1 MQTVQ
6 IALGAIGANEISR
19 IAQNFQLRKNNVESA
34 INLLFEGKSP
44 SFIARYRRAKTA
56 GMNESVIRAI
66 RDRLFKIKTFH
77 DRREMILK
85 ALETQGKLTEELR
98 LQILAI
104 ESPKR
109 LEDVY
114 LPLKPRKSILAAGAR
129 EKGLEPFAEALWT
142 EDPSIAN
149 LDEILPTMINPEK
162 GLETI
167 EKITEGV
174 VQILAEKLSEI
185 PAVRASVRNDL
196 WDFGSLR
203 VSKTNKVRDKHGL
216 ELKEFFSYVESL
228 RNVQAR
234 KYLQIGKG
242 EKNGFLNVLFDWNLE
257 QAKKNALE
265 ALVEKPVSQS
275 SFVEQPVNEDS
286 SSEADQAPEV
296 VVTPEVAPAPEVKAA
311 PAPAYTHKYV
321 ELIKKAMSV
330 AVDQILKPVL
340 ERECVRDL
348 GERASEHAAS
358 LLARFYHNRL
368 VANPAG
374 AIKILA
380 IDPGFRNGCKIAVIN
395 EEGKLIDHAII
406 FPHQPQGKKELSLLV
421 LEELIRKHQIS
432 TIALDNG
439 NASKA
444 TEALLY
450 ELIVRLKNPK
460 HLEEDNK
467 EILPTEEAS
476 EKGGT
481 DETVAESAEAPAV
494 EVPAVEV
501 PAVEVPAQISAPVV
515 PEPVVSVETPAVEV
529 SPAEVPPATAADGAE
544 PTAEALAAAKKA
556 ELAALAVIKRAELEA
571 QAAKKKEE
579 IEAQKKLEK
588 ERRQAEYQKLVND
601 TKATIKT
608 LPEAPAEVKFAT
620 VIEAGSSE
628 YASSILGKEELA
640 DSDVGVRAAV
650 SIGRRLQNPLNELIK
665 IDPVH
670 IVSGLVEF
678 EVQHRYLRPA
688 LDNVL
693 ESCVNLGG
701 ADLNKCEASYL
712 RHLSGLNQLLAQEIV
727 EHRKKN
733 GPYKNR
739 AQLLE
744 VPGLTPEKFELCA
757 GFLQVHDGDEPF
769 DATNFHPED
778 YEMAKKILDAFGIA
792 KDEWKTPEK
801 KQELLQKAIDANL
814 KDIIAT
820 TGIDSVT
827 SLKDFLDELINPL
840 SQEQIKRFGPVYR
853 VRQLDFEELQL
864 GQELP
869 GVVQNVVE
877 FGCFVDVGIKES
889 GLVHIS
895 QISARY
901 VRSPYESVSVGDIVT
916 VWVIALDKEKSRLS
930 LTMINPNREPDH
942 QGSGRSSRA
951 PARDYP
957 RRPDRRPDAAS
968 QNAEGNQGGDSQGA
982 PLRPRSPERPAGRFP
997 AARSNSGGSS
1007 SGGGS
1012 AGSSRSSSS
1021 FRPRDDK
1028 PRGARPPRLDPN
1040 RPPQIRTFSS
1050 QKPIEKPN
1058 LSQSALSGDSP
1069 LGTFAE
1075 LAVFWEKSTPNDAG
1089 ETKKGAETQNQ
1100 ANQSA
1105 PQKDQEG
1112 TGSPE

>member
-34 INLLFEGKSP
+34 INLLLEGKSP

-216 ELKEFFSYVESL
+216 ELKEFFSYVEPL

-242 EKNGFLNVLFDWNLE
+242 EKNGFLNLLFDWNLE

-275 SFVEQPVNEDS
+275 SFVEQPVNEDR
-286 SSEADQAPEV
+286 SEEANHAPEV
-296 VVTPEVAPAPEVKAA
+296 VATPEVAPAPEVKAA

-330 AVDQILKPVL
+330 AVDQILRPVL

-421 LEELIRKHQIS
+421 LEE
-432 TIALDNG
+432 
-439 NASKA
+439 
-444 TEALLY
+444 
-450 ELIVRLKNPK
+450 
-460 HLEEDNK
+460 
-467 EILPTEEAS
+467 
-476 EKGGT
+476 
-481 DETVAESAEAPAV
+481 
-494 EVPAVEV
+494 
-501 PAVEVPAQISAPVV
+501 
-515 PEPVVSVETPAVEV
+515 
-529 SPAEVPPATAADGAE
+529 
-544 PTAEALAAAKKA
+544 
-556 ELAALAVIKRAELEA
+556 
-571 QAAKKKEE
+571 
-579 IEAQKKLEK
+579 
-588 ERRQAEYQKLVND
+588 
-601 TKATIKT
+601 
-608 LPEAPAEVKFAT
+608 
-620 VIEAGSSE
+620 
-628 YASSILGKEELA
+628 
-640 DSDVGVRAAV
+640 
-650 SIGRRLQNPLNELIK
+650 
-665 IDPVH
+665 
-670 IVSGLVEF
+670 
-678 EVQHRYLRPA
+678 
-688 LDNVL
+688 
-693 ESCVNLGG
+693 
-701 ADLNKCEASYL
+701 
-712 RHLSGLNQLLAQEIV
+712 
-727 EHRKKN
+727 
-733 GPYKNR
+733 
-739 AQLLE
+739 
-744 VPGLTPEKFELCA
+744 
-757 GFLQVHDGDEPF
+757 
-769 DATNFHPED
+769 
-778 YEMAKKILDAFGIA
+778 
-792 KDEWKTPEK
+792 
-801 KQELLQKAIDANL
+801 
-814 KDIIAT
+814 
-820 TGIDSVT
+820 
-827 SLKDFLDELINPL
+827 
-840 SQEQIKRFGPVYR
+840 
-853 VRQLDFEELQL
+853 
-864 GQELP
+864 
-869 GVVQNVVE
+869 
-877 FGCFVDVGIKES
+877 
-889 GLVHIS
+889 
-895 QISARY
+895 
-901 VRSPYESVSVGDIVT
+901 
-916 VWVIALDKEKSRLS
+916 
-930 LTMINPNREPDH
+930 
-942 QGSGRSSRA
+942 
-951 PARDYP
+951 
-957 RRPDRRPDAAS
+957 
-968 QNAEGNQGGDSQGA
+968 
-982 PLRPRSPERPAGRFP
+982 
-997 AARSNSGGSS
+997 
-1007 SGGGS
+1007 
-1012 AGSSRSSSS
+1012 
-1021 FRPRDDK
+1021 
-1028 PRGARPPRLDPN
+1028 
-1040 RPPQIRTFSS
+1040 
-1050 QKPIEKPN
+1050 
-1058 LSQSALSGDSP
+1058 
-1069 LGTFAE
+1069 
-1075 LAVFWEKSTPNDAG
+1075 
-1089 ETKKGAETQNQ
+1089 
-1100 ANQSA
+1100 
-1105 PQKDQEG
+1105 
-1112 TGSPE
+1112 

>member
-34 INLLFEGKSP
+34 INLLLEGKSP

-98 LQILAI
+98 QQILAI

-203 VSKTNKVRDKHGL
+203 VSKTNKVREKHGL
-216 ELKEFFSYVESL
+216 ELKEFFSYVEPL

-275 SFVEQPVNEDS
+275 SFVEQSVNEDRS
-286 SSEADQAPEV
+286 AEVDQSTEAVA
-296 VVTPEVAPAPEVKAA
+296 TPEVAAIPEIKAA

-481 DETVAESAEAPAV
+481 DETVPESAEAPAA
-494 EVPAVEV
+494 EA
-501 PAVEVPAQISAPVV
+501 PAQIITPVV
-515 PEPVVSVETPAVEV
+515 PEPVVAVETPA
-529 SPAEVPPATAADGAE
+529 AEVPTAEAPTVTATDGAE

-579 IEAQKKLEK
+579 IEAQKKIEK

-744 VPGLTPEKFELCA
+744 VQGLTPEKFELCA

-853 VRQLDFEELQL
+853 IRQLDFEELQL

-930 LTMINPNREPDH
+930 LTMINPNREPDR
-942 QGSGRSSRA
+942 QSPGRSSRA

-957 RRPDRRPDAAS
+957 RRPDRRPDSTS
-968 QNAEGNQGGDSQGA
+968 QNAEGNQVGESQGA

-1007 SGGGS
+1007 SGGGGS

-1100 ANQSA
+1100 SSPLA

-1112 TGSPE
+1112 NGSPE

>member
-1105 PQKDQEG
+1105 PQKNQEG

>member
-34 INLLFEGKSP
+34 INLLLEGKSP

-98 LQILAI
+98 LQILAV

-109 LEDVY
+109 LEDLY

-185 PAVRASVRNDL
+185 PDVRASVRNDL

-216 ELKEFFSYVESL
+216 ELKEFFSYVEPL

-265 ALVEKPVSQS
+265 SLVEKPVSQS
-275 SFVEQPVNEDS
+275 SFVEQPVNENRS
-286 SSEADQAPEV
+286 EEADQA
-296 VVTPEVAPAPEVKAA
+296 PEVAPAPEVKAA

-450 ELIVRLKNPK
+450 ELITRLKNPK

-481 DETVAESAEAPAV
+481 DETVAESAEAPAA
-494 EVPAVEV
+494 EA
-501 PAVEVPAQISAPVV
+501 PAQISTPVV
-515 PEPVVSVETPAVEV
+515 PEPVAAVETPAAEV
-529 SPAEVPPATAADGAE
+529 SSAEVAPVTATDGTE

-571 QAAKKKEE
+571 QAAKKKAE

-601 TKATIKT
+601 TKATIKP

-778 YEMAKKILDAFGIA
+778 YEMAKKILDAFGIT

-853 VRQLDFEELQL
+853 IRQLDFEELQL

-930 LTMINPNREPDH
+930 LTMINPNRESDH

-957 RRPDRRPDAAS
+957 RRSDRRPDS
-968 QNAEGNQGGDSQGA
+968 NTQNAEANNQGGDSQSA

-1089 ETKKGAETQNQ
+1089 ETKKGVQTQNQ
-1100 ANQSA
+1100 SSPPA

-1112 TGSPE
+1112 NGSPE

>member
-481 DETVAESAEAPAV
+481 DETVAESAEA
-494 EVPAVEV
+494 PAVEV

>member
-1 MQTVQ
+1 
-6 IALGAIGANEISR
+6 
-19 IAQNFQLRKNNVESA
+19 
-34 INLLFEGKSP
+34 
-44 SFIARYRRAKTA
+44 
-56 GMNESVIRAI
+56 
-66 RDRLFKIKTFH
+66 
-77 DRREMILK
+77 
-85 ALETQGKLTEELR
+85 
-98 LQILAI
+98 
-104 ESPKR
+104 
-109 LEDVY
+109 
-114 LPLKPRKSILAAGAR
+114 
-129 EKGLEPFAEALWT
+129 
-142 EDPSIAN
+142 
-149 LDEILPTMINPEK
+149 
-162 GLETI
+162 
-167 EKITEGV
+167 
-174 VQILAEKLSEI
+174 
-185 PAVRASVRNDL
+185 
-196 WDFGSLR
+196 
-203 VSKTNKVRDKHGL
+203 
-216 ELKEFFSYVESL
+216 
-228 RNVQAR
+228 
-234 KYLQIGKG
+234 
-242 EKNGFLNVLFDWNLE
+242 
-257 QAKKNALE
+257 
-265 ALVEKPVSQS
+265 
-275 SFVEQPVNEDS
+275 
-286 SSEADQAPEV
+286 
-296 VVTPEVAPAPEVKAA
+296 
-311 PAPAYTHKYV
+311 
-321 ELIKKAMSV
+321 
-330 AVDQILKPVL
+330 
-340 ERECVRDL
+340 
-348 GERASEHAAS
+348 
-358 LLARFYHNRL
+358 
-368 VANPAG
+368 
-374 AIKILA
+374 
-380 IDPGFRNGCKIAVIN
+380 
-395 EEGKLIDHAII
+395 
-406 FPHQPQGKKELSLLV
+406 
-421 LEELIRKHQIS
+421 
-432 TIALDNG
+432 
-439 NASKA
+439 
-444 TEALLY
+444 
-450 ELIVRLKNPK
+450 
-460 HLEEDNK
+460 
-467 EILPTEEAS
+467 
-476 EKGGT
+476 
-481 DETVAESAEAPAV
+481 
-494 EVPAVEV
+494 
-501 PAVEVPAQISAPVV
+501 
-515 PEPVVSVETPAVEV
+515 
-529 SPAEVPPATAADGAE
+529 
-544 PTAEALAAAKKA
+544 
-556 ELAALAVIKRAELEA
+556 
-571 QAAKKKEE
+571 
-579 IEAQKKLEK
+579 
-588 ERRQAEYQKLVND
+588 
-601 TKATIKT
+601 
-608 LPEAPAEVKFAT
+608 
-620 VIEAGSSE
+620 
-628 YASSILGKEELA
+628 
-640 DSDVGVRAAV
+640 
-650 SIGRRLQNPLNELIK
+650 
-665 IDPVH
+665 
-670 IVSGLVEF
+670 
-678 EVQHRYLRPA
+678 
-688 LDNVL
+688 VL

-778 YEMAKKILDAFGIA
+778 YEMAKKILDAFGIT

-930 LTMINPNREPDH
+930 LTMINPNRESDH

-982 PLRPRSPERPAGRFP
+982 SLRPRSPERPAGRFP

-1028 PRGARPPRLDPN
+1028 PRGARSPRLDPN

-1075 LAVFWEKSTPNDAG
+1075 LAVFWEKSTPSDAG

-1100 ANQSA
+1100 ASHSE

-1112 TGSPE
+1112 NGSPE

>member
-34 INLLFEGKSP
+34 INLLLEGKSP

-77 DRREMILK
+77 DRREMVLK

-216 ELKEFFSYVESL
+216 ELKEFFSYVEPL

-242 EKNGFLNVLFDWNLE
+242 EKNGFLNVLFEWNLE

-275 SFVEQPVNEDS
+275 SVVEQSVNEDRS
-286 SSEADQAPEV
+286 AGADQASEV
-296 VVTPEVAPAPEVKAA
+296 VATPEVAATPEVKAA

-395 EEGKLIDHAII
+395 EEGKLIDHAVI

-450 ELIVRLKNPK
+450 ELIIRLKNPK

-467 EILPTEEAS
+467 EILPTEEVS

-481 DETVAESAEAPAV
+481 DETVAESAEAPAA
-494 EVPAVEV
+494 EA
-501 PAVEVPAQISAPVV
+501 PAQISTPVV
-515 PEPVVSVETPAVEV
+515 PEPVVSVEAPAAEV
-529 SPAEVPPATAADGAE
+529 SPAEVLSVTAVDGAE

-727 EHRKKN
+727 EYRKKN

-853 VRQLDFEELQL
+853 TRQLDFEELQL
-864 GQELP
+864 GQELL

-930 LTMINPNREPDH
+930 LTMINPNRQSDH

-957 RRPDRRPDAAS
+957 RRPDRRPDSAS
-968 QNAEGNQGGDSQGA
+968 QNAEANQGGDSQGA
-982 PLRPRSPERPAGRFP
+982 PSRPRSPERPAGRFP
-997 AARSNSGGSS
+997 AARPNSGGSS
-1007 SGGGS
+1007 GGGAS

-1075 LAVFWEKSTPNDAG
+1075 LAVFWEKSAPSDAS

-1100 ANQSA
+1100 ASQSA

-1112 TGSPE
+1112 NGSPE

>member
-34 INLLFEGKSP
+34 INLLLEGKSP

-85 ALETQGKLTEELR
+85 ALDTQGKLTEELR

-104 ESPKR
+104 DSPKR
-109 LEDVY
+109 LEDLY
-114 LPLKPRKSILAAGAR
+114 LPLKPRKSVLAAGAR

-142 EDPSIAN
+142 EDPSVAN

-162 GLETI
+162 GLESI
-167 EKITEGV
+167 DKITEGV

-185 PAVRASVRNDL
+185 PAVRASVRDDL

-216 ELKEFFSYVESL
+216 ELKEFFSYVEPL

-265 ALVEKPVSQS
+265 ALVAKPVSQPS
-275 SFVEQPVNEDS
+275 LIEQTDAIKEIPTS
-286 SSEADQAPEV
+286 DQPTDV
-296 VVTPEVAPAPEVKAA
+296 VATPEIKAV
-311 PAPAYTHKYV
+311 PAPAYTHKYID
-321 ELIKKAMSV
+321 LIKKAMSV

-374 AIKILA
+374 PVKILA

-395 EEGKLIDHAII
+395 EEGQLVDHAVI
-406 FPHQPQGKKELSLLV
+406 FPHQPQGKKELSLLI

-450 ELIVRLKNPK
+450 ELIGRLKNPK
-460 HLEEDNK
+460 HLEEENK
-467 EILPTEEAS
+467 EVLPAEETI
-476 EKGGT
+476 EKSGT
-481 DETVAESAEAPAV
+481 DEVGAESAA
-494 EVPAVEV
+494 EVPA
-501 PAVEVPAQISAPVV
+501 PISIPIVQ
-515 PEPVVSVETPAVEV
+515 EPVVS
-529 SPAEVPPATAADGAE
+529 AEVPALELPPVAVTTDGAE
-544 PTAEALAAAKKA
+544 PTAEALAAIKKA
-556 ELAALAVIKRAELEA
+556 EIEALALIKKAELEA

-579 IEAQKKLEK
+579 IEAQKKIEK
-588 ERRQAEYQKLVND
+588 ERRQAEYQKLVSD
-601 TKATIKT
+601 AKATIKT
-608 LPEAPAEVKFAT
+608 LPEAPAEVRFAT

-628 YASSILGKEELA
+628 YASSILGKEELP
-640 DSDVGVRAAV
+640 DSDIGVRAAV
-650 SIGRRLQNPLNELIK
+650 SIGRRLQNPLKELIK

-688 LDNVL
+688 LENVL
-693 ESCVNLGG
+693 ESCVNVGG

-712 RHLSGLNQLLAQEIV
+712 RHISGLNQLLATEIV
-727 EHRKKN
+727 EYRKKN
-733 GPYKNR
+733 GSFKNR

-744 VPGLTPEKFELCA
+744 VSGLTPEKFELCA

-778 YEMAKKILDAFGIA
+778 YEMAKKILDAFGIT
-792 KDEWKTPEK
+792 KEEWKTPEK
-801 KQELLQKAIDANL
+801 KNELLQKAIDANL
-814 KDIIAT
+814 KEIIAT

-827 SLKDFLDELINPL
+827 SLKDFLDELIHPL
-840 SQEQIKRFGPVYR
+840 SQEQTKRFGPVYR
-853 VRQLDFEELQL
+853 NRQLDFEELQL
-864 GQELP
+864 GQELA

-930 LTMINPNREPDH
+930 LTMINPNREPDR
-942 QGSGRSSRA
+942 QGPGRSSRA

-957 RRPDRRPDAAS
+957 RRPDRRPDSAQ
-968 QNAEGNQGGDSQGA
+968 QNAEGNQSSADSQTTQ
-982 PLRPRSPERPAGRFP
+982 RPRSPERPAGRFP
-997 AARSNSGGSS
+997 AARPGSGGGT
-1007 SGGGS
+1007 GGGS

-1028 PRGARPPRLDPN
+1028 PRGARPQRLDPN

-1075 LAVFWEKSTPNDAG
+1075 LAVFWEKSTPSDAG
-1089 ETKKGAETQNQ
+1089 ETKKVANDQNL

-1105 PQKDQEG
+1105 PQKGQEG
-1112 TGSPE
+1112 NGNPE

>member
-34 INLLFEGKSP
+34 INLLLEGKSP

-85 ALETQGKLTEELR
+85 ALDTQGKLTEELR

-104 ESPKR
+104 DSPKR
-109 LEDVY
+109 LEDLY
-114 LPLKPRKSILAAGAR
+114 LPLKPRKSVLAAGAR

-142 EDPSIAN
+142 EDPSVAN

-162 GLETI
+162 GLESI
-167 EKITEGV
+167 DKITEGV

-185 PAVRASVRNDL
+185 PDVRASVRDDL

-216 ELKEFFSYVESL
+216 ELKEFFSYVEPL

-265 ALVEKPVSQS
+265 ALVAKPVSLPS
-275 SFVEQPVNEDS
+275 VIEQPDAIKEIPTS
-286 SSEADQAPEV
+286 DQPSEV
-296 VVTPEVAPAPEVKAA
+296 VATPEVKAV
-311 PAPAYTHKYV
+311 PAPAYTHKYID
-321 ELIKKAMSV
+321 LIKKAMSV

-374 AIKILA
+374 PVKILA

-395 EEGKLIDHAII
+395 EEGKLVDHAVI

-450 ELIVRLKNPK
+450 ELIGRLKNPK
-460 HLEEDNK
+460 HLEEENK
-467 EILPTEEAS
+467 EILPAEETTEKS
-476 EKGGT
+476 GT
-481 DETVAESAEAPAV
+481 DEAGAESAAEAPAQIIT
-494 EVPAVEV
+494 PI
-501 PAVEVPAQISAPVV
+501 AQ
-515 PEPVVSVETPAVEV
+515 EPVVS
-529 SPAEVPPATAADGAE
+529 AEVPALELPPVAVTADGAE
-544 PTAEALAAAKKA
+544 PTPEALAAIKKA
-556 ELAALAVIKRAELEA
+556 ELEALALVKKAELEA

-579 IEAQKKLEK
+579 IEAQKKIEK
-588 ERRQAEYQKLVND
+588 ERRQAEYQKLVSD
-601 TKATIKT
+601 AKATIKT
-608 LPEAPAEVKFAT
+608 LPEAPAEVRFAA

-628 YASSILGKEELA
+628 YASSILGKEELP
-640 DSDVGVRAAV
+640 DSDIGVRAAV
-650 SIGRRLQNPLNELIK
+650 SIGRRLQNPLKELIK

-688 LDNVL
+688 LENVL
-693 ESCVNLGG
+693 ESCVNIGG

-712 RHLSGLNQLLAQEIV
+712 RHISGLNQLLAQEIV
-727 EHRKKN
+727 EYRKKN
-733 GPYKNR
+733 GPFKNR

-744 VPGLTPEKFELCA
+744 VSGLTPEKFELCA

-778 YEMAKKILDAFGIA
+778 YEMAKKILDAFGIT
-792 KDEWKTPEK
+792 KEEWKTPEK
-801 KQELLQKAIDANL
+801 KNELLQKAIDANL
-814 KDIIAT
+814 KEIIAT

-827 SLKDFLDELINPL
+827 SLKDFLDELIHPL
-840 SQEQIKRFGPVYR
+840 SQEQTKRFGPVYR
-853 VRQLDFEELQL
+853 IRQLDFEELQL
-864 GQELP
+864 GQELA

-930 LTMINPNREPDH
+930 LTMINPNREPDR
-942 QGSGRSSRA
+942 QGPGRSSRA

-957 RRPDRRPDAAS
+957 KRPDRRPDSA
-968 QNAEGNQGGDSQGA
+968 QQTTEGNQGSADSQA
-982 PLRPRSPERPAGRFP
+982 VQRPRSPERPGGRFP
-997 AARSNSGGSS
+997 AARPGSGGST
-1007 SGGGS
+1007 GGGS

-1028 PRGARPPRLDPN
+1028 PRGARPQRLDPN

-1075 LAVFWEKSTPNDAG
+1075 LAVFWEKSTPSDAG
-1089 ETKKGAETQNQ
+1089 EIKKVANDQNL

-1112 TGSPE
+1112 NGNP

>member
-6 IALGAIGANEISR
+6 IAQGAIGANEISR

-34 INLLFEGKSP
+34 INLLLEGKSP

-56 GMNESVIRAI
+56 GMSESVIRAI

-85 ALETQGKLTEELR
+85 ALETQGKLTEELK

-109 LEDVY
+109 LEDLY

-129 EKGLEPFAEALWT
+129 EKGLEAFAEALWN
-142 EDPSIAN
+142 EDPSVAN

-185 PAVRASVRNDL
+185 PAVRASVRDDL
-196 WDFGSLR
+196 WDFGNLR

-216 ELKEFFSYVESL
+216 ELKEFFSYVEPL
-228 RNVQAR
+228 RTVQAR

-242 EKNGFLNVLFDWNLE
+242 EKNGFLNVLFDWDIE
-257 QAKKNALE
+257 QVKKNALE
-265 ALVEKPVSQS
+265 ALVAKPSSQPAIIEQS
-275 SFVEQPVNEDS
+275 SPVEVQPS
-286 SSEADQAPEV
+286 SADQSSDAGAV
-296 VVTPEVAPAPEVKAA
+296 SEVATKSEVKVAT
-311 PAPAYTHKYV
+311 APAYTHKYV

-330 AVDQILKPVL
+330 AVDQILKPVM

-374 AIKILA
+374 PIKILA
-380 IDPGFRNGCKIAVIN
+380 IDPGFRNGCKIAVID
-395 EEGKLIDHAII
+395 EEGKLIDHAVI
-406 FPHQPQGKKELSLLV
+406 FPHQPQGKKELSLLI

-450 ELIVRLKNPK
+450 ELISRLKNPK
-460 HLEEDNK
+460 HLEEENK
-467 EILPTEEAS
+467 EILPAEEVAEKSSTDEAS
-476 EKGGT
+476 A
-481 DETVAESAEAPAV
+481 DSAVEAPSAM
-494 EVPAVEV
+494 A
-501 PAVEVPAQISAPVV
+501 SAPVVTV
-515 PEPVVSVETPAVEV
+515 PEPVVVPEIPAAVV
-529 SPAEVPPATAADGAE
+529 SPVANNDGVE
-544 PTAEALAAAKKA
+544 PTTEELAAVKKA
-556 ELAALAVIKRAELEA
+556 EMEALAVIKRAEQEA
-571 QAAKKKEE
+571 LAAKKKEE

-588 ERRQAEYQKLVND
+588 ERRQAEYQKLVIEA
-601 TKATIKT
+601 KASVKA

-628 YASSILGKEELA
+628 YASSILGKEELP
-640 DSDVGVRAAV
+640 DSDVGVRSAV
-650 SIGRRLQNPLNELIK
+650 SIGRRLQNPLKELVK

-693 ESCVNLGG
+693 ESCVNIGG
-701 ADLNKCEASYL
+701 TDLNKCEASYL
-712 RHLSGLNQLLAQEIV
+712 RHISGLNQLLAQEIV
-727 EHRKKN
+727 EYRKKN
-733 GPYKNR
+733 GPFKNR

-744 VPGLTPEKFELCA
+744 ISGLTPEKFELCA
-757 GFLQVHDGDEPF
+757 GFLQVHGGDEPF

-778 YEMAKKILDAFGIA
+778 YEMAKKILDVFGIT

-801 KQELLQKAIDANL
+801 KNELLQKAMDANL
-814 KDIIAT
+814 KDIVAN

-827 SLKDFLDELINPL
+827 SLKDFLDELIHPL
-840 SQEQIKRFGPVYR
+840 SQEQAKRFGPVYR
-853 VRQLDFEELQL
+853 TRQLDFEELQL
-864 GQELP
+864 GQELA

-930 LTMINPNREPDH
+930 LTMINPNREPDNRGH
-942 QGSGRSSRA
+942 GRSSRV
-951 PARDYP
+951 PAREYP
-957 RRPDRRPDAAS
+957 KRPDRRPDSSPQSAEAN
-968 QNAEGNQGGDSQGA
+968 QNTSPAQGA
-982 PLRPRSPERPAGRFP
+982 PSRPRSPERPAGKFP
-997 AARSNSGGSS
+997 GSRP
-1007 SGGGS
+1007 SGGGAS
-1012 AGSSRSSSS
+1012 AGSIRSSSS

-1028 PRGARPPRLDPN
+1028 PRGGRPQRLDPN

-1058 LSQSALSGDSP
+1058 LSQSALSGASP

-1075 LAVFWEKSTPNDAG
+1075 LAVFWEKSTPSDAG
-1089 ETKKGAETQNQ
+1089 ETKKVADNQ
-1100 ANQSA
+1100 SQGNQSA

-1112 TGSPE
+1112 NGNPE

>member
-34 INLLFEGKSP
+34 INLLLEGKSP

-77 DRREMILK
+77 DRREMVLK

-216 ELKEFFSYVESL
+216 ELKEFFSYVEPL

-242 EKNGFLNVLFDWNLE
+242 EKNGFLNVLFEWNLE

-275 SFVEQPVNEDS
+275 SVVEQSVNEDRS
-286 SSEADQAPEV
+286 AGADQAAEV
-296 VVTPEVAPAPEVKAA
+296 VATPEVAATPEVKAA

-450 ELIVRLKNPK
+450 ELITRLKNPK

-467 EILPTEEAS
+467 EILPTEEVS

-481 DETVAESAEAPAV
+481 DETVAESAEAPAA
-494 EVPAVEV
+494 EA
-501 PAVEVPAQISAPVV
+501 PAQISTPVV
-515 PEPVVSVETPAVEV
+515 PEPVVSVEAPAAEV
-529 SPAEVPPATAADGAE
+529 SPAEVPPVTAVDGAE

-853 VRQLDFEELQL
+853 IRQLDFEELQL

-930 LTMINPNREPDH
+930 LTMINPNRESDH

-957 RRPDRRPDAAS
+957 RRPDRRPDSAS
-968 QNAEGNQGGDSQGA
+968 QNAEVNQGGDSQGA
-982 PLRPRSPERPAGRFP
+982 PSRPRSPERPAGRFP
-997 AARSNSGGSS
+997 AARPNSGGSS
-1007 SGGGS
+1007 GGGAS

-1075 LAVFWEKSTPNDAG
+1075 LAVFWEKSAPSDAS

-1100 ANQSA
+1100 ASQSA

-1112 TGSPE
+1112 NGSPE

>member
-34 INLLFEGKSP
+34 INLLLEGKSP

-56 GMNESVIRAI
+56 GMNEAVIRAI

-109 LEDVY
+109 LEDLY
-114 LPLKPRKSILAAGAR
+114 LPLKPRKSILAAPAR

-185 PAVRASVRNDL
+185 PDVRASVRNDL
-196 WDFGSLR
+196 WDFGNLR

-216 ELKEFFSYVESL
+216 ELKEFFSYVEPL

-242 EKNGFLNVLFDWNLE
+242 EKNGFLNVLFDWDLE

-265 ALVEKPVSQS
+265 ALVAKPVSQS
-275 SFVEQPVNEDS
+275 SPNSEQPAAIDELPTSD
-286 SSEADQAPEV
+286 DQPSEV
-296 VVTPEVAPAPEVKAA
+296 VAAPEVAPAPEVKAE
-311 PAPAYTHKYV
+311 PVPAYTHKYV

-348 GERASEHAAS
+348 GERASEHAAG

-374 AIKILA
+374 PIKILA

-481 DETVAESAEAPAV
+481 DETVAESSEAPAAEAPV
-494 EVPAVEV
+494 
-501 PAVEVPAQISAPVV
+501 QISTPVV
-515 PEPVVSVETPAVEV
+515 PEPVVSAEAPATEV
-529 SPAEVPPATAADGAE
+529 SPAEVPPVTAADGAAPE
-544 PTAEALAAAKKA
+544 PTPEALAAAKKA
-556 ELAALAVIKRAELEA
+556 ELAAIAVIKRAELEA

-733 GPYKNR
+733 GPFKNR

-744 VPGLTPEKFELCA
+744 VQGLTPEKFELCA

-930 LTMINPNREPDH
+930 LTMINPNRESDN

-957 RRPDRRPDAAS
+957 RRPDRRPDS
-968 QNAEGNQGGDSQGA
+968 SPQNAEANQGGDSQGA
-982 PLRPRSPERPAGRFP
+982 PSRPRSPERPAGRFP

-1021 FRPRDDK
+1021 FKPRDDK

-1075 LAVFWEKSTPNDAG
+1075 LAVFWEKSTPSDAG

-1100 ANQSA
+1100 ASPPA

-1112 TGSPE
+1112 NGSPE

>member
-34 INLLFEGKSP
+34 INLLLEGKSP

-142 EDPSIAN
+142 EDPLIAN

-196 WDFGSLR
+196 WDFGNLR

-216 ELKEFFSYVESL
+216 ELKEFFSYVEPL

-275 SFVEQPVNEDS
+275 SFVEQPINEDRS
-286 SSEADQAPEV
+286 IEANHAPEV
-296 VVTPEVAPAPEVKAA
+296 VATPEVAPAPEVKAA

-321 ELIKKAMSV
+321 ELIKKAMSM
-330 AVDQILKPVL
+330 AVDQILRPVL

-481 DETVAESAEAPAV
+481 DETVAESSEAPAAEAPAAEAPV
-494 EVPAVEV
+494 
-501 PAVEVPAQISAPVV
+501 QISTPVV
-515 PEPVVSVETPAVEV
+515 PEPVVSAEAPATEV
-529 SPAEVPPATAADGAE
+529 SPAEVPPVTAADGAAPE
-544 PTAEALAAAKKA
+544 PTPEALAAAKKA
-556 ELAALAVIKRAELEA
+556 ELAAIAVIKRAELEA

-733 GPYKNR
+733 GPFKNR

-744 VPGLTPEKFELCA
+744 VQGLTPEKFELCA

-930 LTMINPNREPDH
+930 LTMINPNRESDH

-957 RRPDRRPDAAS
+957 RRPDRRPDS
-968 QNAEGNQGGDSQGA
+968 SPQNAEANQGGDSQGA
-982 PLRPRSPERPAGRFP
+982 TSRPRSPERPAGRFP

-1021 FRPRDDK
+1021 FKPRDDK

-1075 LAVFWEKSTPNDAG
+1075 LAVFWEKSTPSDAG

-1100 ANQSA
+1100 ANSPA

-1112 TGSPE
+1112 NGSPE

>member
-34 INLLFEGKSP
+34 INLLLEGKSP

-142 EDPSIAN
+142 EDPLIAN

-216 ELKEFFSYVESL
+216 ELKEFFSYVEPL

-257 QAKKNALE
+257 EAKKNALE

-275 SFVEQPVNEDS
+275 SFVEQPVNEDR
-286 SSEADQAPEV
+286 SEESDQAPDA

-311 PAPAYTHKYV
+311 PAPAFTHKYV
-321 ELIKKAMSV
+321 ELIKKAMSL

-476 EKGGT
+476 EKDGT
-481 DETVAESAEAPAV
+481 DETVAESAVAPAA
-494 EVPAVEV
+494 EA
-501 PAVEVPAQISAPVV
+501 PAQISTPVV
-515 PEPVVSVETPAVEV
+515 PEPVVPVVPAPVASVETTAAEV
-529 SPAEVPPATAADGAE
+529 SSAEVPPVTAADGAE

-688 LDNVL
+688 LENVL

-701 ADLNKCEASYL
+701 ADLNKCEPSYL

-792 KDEWKTPEK
+792 KDEWKNPEK

-930 LTMINPNREPDH
+930 LTMINPNRESDH

-1100 ANQSA
+1100 SSPPA

-1112 TGSPE
+1112 NGSPE

>member
-1 MQTVQ
+1 
-6 IALGAIGANEISR
+6 
-19 IAQNFQLRKNNVESA
+19 
-34 INLLFEGKSP
+34 
-44 SFIARYRRAKTA
+44 
-56 GMNESVIRAI
+56 
-66 RDRLFKIKTFH
+66 
-77 DRREMILK
+77 
-85 ALETQGKLTEELR
+85 
-98 LQILAI
+98 
-104 ESPKR
+104 
-109 LEDVY
+109 
-114 LPLKPRKSILAAGAR
+114 
-129 EKGLEPFAEALWT
+129 
-142 EDPSIAN
+142 
-149 LDEILPTMINPEK
+149 
-162 GLETI
+162 
-167 EKITEGV
+167 
-174 VQILAEKLSEI
+174 
-185 PAVRASVRNDL
+185 
-196 WDFGSLR
+196 
-203 VSKTNKVRDKHGL
+203 
-216 ELKEFFSYVESL
+216 
-228 RNVQAR
+228 
-234 KYLQIGKG
+234 
-242 EKNGFLNVLFDWNLE
+242 
-257 QAKKNALE
+257 
-265 ALVEKPVSQS
+265 
-275 SFVEQPVNEDS
+275 
-286 SSEADQAPEV
+286 
-296 VVTPEVAPAPEVKAA
+296 
-311 PAPAYTHKYV
+311 
-321 ELIKKAMSV
+321 
-330 AVDQILKPVL
+330 
-340 ERECVRDL
+340 
-348 GERASEHAAS
+348 
-358 LLARFYHNRL
+358 
-368 VANPAG
+368 
-374 AIKILA
+374 
-380 IDPGFRNGCKIAVIN
+380 
-395 EEGKLIDHAII
+395 
-406 FPHQPQGKKELSLLV
+406 
-421 LEELIRKHQIS
+421 
-432 TIALDNG
+432 
-439 NASKA
+439 
-444 TEALLY
+444 
-450 ELIVRLKNPK
+450 
-460 HLEEDNK
+460 
-467 EILPTEEAS
+467 
-476 EKGGT
+476 
-481 DETVAESAEAPAV
+481 
-494 EVPAVEV
+494 
-501 PAVEVPAQISAPVV
+501 
-515 PEPVVSVETPAVEV
+515 
-529 SPAEVPPATAADGAE
+529 
-544 PTAEALAAAKKA
+544 
-556 ELAALAVIKRAELEA
+556 
-571 QAAKKKEE
+571 
-579 IEAQKKLEK
+579 
-588 ERRQAEYQKLVND
+588 
-601 TKATIKT
+601 
-608 LPEAPAEVKFAT
+608 

-778 YEMAKKILDAFGIA
+778 YEMAKKILDAFGIT

-853 VRQLDFEELQL
+853 IRQLDFEELQL

-930 LTMINPNREPDH
+930 LTMINPNRESDH

-957 RRPDRRPDAAS
+957 RRSDRRPDS
-968 QNAEGNQGGDSQGA
+968 NTQNAEANNQGGDSQSA

-1089 ETKKGAETQNQ
+1089 ETKKGVQTQNQ
-1100 ANQSA
+1100 SSPPA

-1112 TGSPE
+1112 NGSPE

>member
-34 INLLFEGKSP
+34 INLLLEGKSP

-56 GMNESVIRAI
+56 GMNEAVIRAI

-109 LEDVY
+109 LEDLY
-114 LPLKPRKSILAAGAR
+114 LPLKPRKSILAAPAR

-185 PAVRASVRNDL
+185 PDVRASVRNDL
-196 WDFGSLR
+196 WDFGNLR

-216 ELKEFFSYVESL
+216 ELKEFFSYVEPL

-242 EKNGFLNVLFDWNLE
+242 EKNGFLNVLFDWDLE

-265 ALVEKPVSQS
+265 ALVAKPVSQS
-275 SFVEQPVNEDS
+275 SPNSDQPAAIDELPTSEDQPS
-286 SSEADQAPEV
+286 EV
-296 VVTPEVAPAPEVKAA
+296 VAAPEVAPAPEVKAE
-311 PAPAYTHKYV
+311 PVPAYTHKYV

-348 GERASEHAAS
+348 GERASEHAAG

-374 AIKILA
+374 PIKILA

-450 ELIVRLKNPK
+450 ELIIRLKDPK
-460 HLEEDNK
+460 HLDEDNK

-481 DETVAESAEAPAV
+481 DETVAESAEAPAA
-494 EVPAVEV
+494 EA
-501 PAVEVPAQISAPVV
+501 PAQISTPVV
-515 PEPVVSVETPAVEV
+515 PEPVVSAEAPAAEV
-529 SPAEVPPATAADGAE
+529 SPAEVPSVTVADGVE

-556 ELAALAVIKRAELEA
+556 ELAALAVIKRAEMEA

-601 TKATIKT
+601 TKANIKT
-608 LPEAPAEVKFAT
+608 LPEAPMDVKFAT

-640 DSDVGVRAAV
+640 DSDVGVRTAV
-650 SIGRRLQNPLNELIK
+650 SIGRRLQNPLKELIK

-693 ESCVNLGG
+693 ESCVNVGG
-701 ADLNKCEASYL
+701 ADLNKCEASFL

-733 GPYKNR
+733 GPFKNR

-744 VPGLTPEKFELCA
+744 VQGMTPEKFELCA

-769 DATNFHPED
+769 DATNFHTED
-778 YEMAKKILDAFGIA
+778 YEMAKKILDAFGIT
-792 KDEWKTPEK
+792 KDDWKTPEK
-801 KQELLQKAIDANL
+801 KNELLQKAMDANL
-814 KDIIAT
+814 KDMIAT

-827 SLKDFLDELINPL
+827 SLKDFLDELIHPL
-840 SQEQIKRFGPVYR
+840 SQEQGRRFGPVYR
-853 VRQLDFEELQL
+853 TRQLDFEELQL

-877 FGCFVDVGIKES
+877 FGCFVDVGSKES

-930 LTMINPNREPDH
+930 LTMINPNREPER
-942 QGSGRSSRA
+942 QGPGRSSRP
-951 PARDYP
+951 PAREHS
-957 RRPDRRPDAAS
+957 RRPDRRPESAS
-968 QNAEGNQGGDSQGA
+968 QNEEANQGSDSQGA
-982 PLRPRSPERPAGRFP
+982 PSRPPRSPERPAGRFP
-997 AARSNSGGSS
+997 SARPNSGGSS
-1007 SGGGS
+1007 SGGGGS

-1075 LAVFWEKSTPNDAG
+1075 LAVFWEKSAPSDTSDS
-1089 ETKKGAETQNQ
+1089 KKGVDSQNQ
-1100 ANQSA
+1100 AGQST

-1112 TGSPE
+1112 NGNPE

>member
-275 SFVEQPVNEDS
+275 SFVEQPVNEDR
-286 SSEADQAPEV
+286 SEESDQAPDA

-481 DETVAESAEAPAV
+481 DETVAESAEA
-494 EVPAVEV
+494 PAVEV

-757 GFLQVHDGDEPF
+757 GFLQVHNGDEPF

>member
-34 INLLFEGKSP
+34 INLLLEGKSP

-98 LQILAI
+98 QQILAI

-216 ELKEFFSYVESL
+216 ELKEFFSYVEPL

-257 QAKKNALE
+257 EAKKNALE

-275 SFVEQPVNEDS
+275 SFVEQPVNEDR
-286 SSEADQAPEV
+286 SEESDQAPDA

-481 DETVAESAEAPAV
+481 DETVAETAEAPAA
-494 EVPAVEV
+494 EVPV
-501 PAVEVPAQISAPVV
+501 QISTPAV
-515 PEPVVSVETPAVEV
+515 PEPVVSVETPAAEV
-529 SPAEVPPATAADGAE
+529 SPVEVPPVTAVDGVE

-744 VPGLTPEKFELCA
+744 VPGLTPEKFELCS

-930 LTMINPNREPDH
+930 LTMINPNRESDN

-957 RRPDRRPDAAS
+957 RRPDRRPDSNS
-968 QNAEGNQGGDSQGA
+968 QNAEANQGGDSQGA
-982 PLRPRSPERPAGRFP
+982 PLRPRSPERPVGRFP

-1100 ANQSA
+1100 SSPPA

-1112 TGSPE
+1112 NGSPE

>member
-34 INLLFEGKSP
+34 INLLLEGKSP

-77 DRREMILK
+77 DRREMVLK

-216 ELKEFFSYVESL
+216 ELKEFFSYVEPL

-242 EKNGFLNVLFDWNLE
+242 EKNGFLNVLFEWNLE

-275 SFVEQPVNEDS
+275 SVVEQSVNEDRS
-286 SSEADQAPEV
+286 AGADQAAEV
-296 VVTPEVAPAPEVKAA
+296 VATPEVAATPEVKAA

-450 ELIVRLKNPK
+450 ELITRLKNPK

-467 EILPTEEAS
+467 EILPTEEVS

-481 DETVAESAEAPAV
+481 DETVAESAEAPAA
-494 EVPAVEV
+494 EA
-501 PAVEVPAQISAPVV
+501 PAQISTPVV
-515 PEPVVSVETPAVEV
+515 PEPVVSVEAPAAEV
-529 SPAEVPPATAADGAE
+529 SPAEVPPVTAVDGAE

-840 SQEQIKRFGPVYR
+840 SQELIKRFGPVYR
-853 VRQLDFEELQL
+853 IRQLDFEELQL

-930 LTMINPNREPDH
+930 LTMINPNRESDH

-957 RRPDRRPDAAS
+957 RRPDRRPDSAS
-968 QNAEGNQGGDSQGA
+968 QNAEVNQGGDSQGA
-982 PLRPRSPERPAGRFP
+982 PSRPRSPERPAGRFP
-997 AARSNSGGSS
+997 AARPNSGGSS
-1007 SGGGS
+1007 GGGAS

-1075 LAVFWEKSTPNDAG
+1075 LAVFWEKSAPSDAS
-1089 ETKKGAETQNQ
+1089 EPKKGAETQNQ
-1100 ANQSA
+1100 ASQSA

-1112 TGSPE
+1112 NGSPE

>member
-34 INLLFEGKSP
+34 INLLLEGKSP

-98 LQILAI
+98 LQILAV

-109 LEDVY
+109 LEDLY

-216 ELKEFFSYVESL
+216 ELKEFFSYVEPL

-265 ALVEKPVSQS
+265 SLVEKPVSQS
-275 SFVEQPVNEDS
+275 SFVEQPVNENRS
-286 SSEADQAPEV
+286 EEADQA
-296 VVTPEVAPAPEVKAA
+296 PEVAPAPEVKAA
-311 PAPAYTHKYV
+311 PAPVYTHKYV

-450 ELIVRLKNPK
+450 ELITRLKNPK

-481 DETVAESAEAPAV
+481 DETVAESAEAPAA
-494 EVPAVEV
+494 EAPAAE
-501 PAVEVPAQISAPVV
+501 APAQISTPVV
-515 PEPVVSVETPAVEV
+515 PEPVAAVETPAAEV
-529 SPAEVPPATAADGAE
+529 SSAEVAPVTATDGTE

-571 QAAKKKEE
+571 QAAKKKAE

-601 TKATIKT
+601 TKATIKP

-778 YEMAKKILDAFGIA
+778 YEMAKKILDAFGIT

-853 VRQLDFEELQL
+853 IRQLDFEELQL

-930 LTMINPNREPDH
+930 LTMINPNRESDH

-957 RRPDRRPDAAS
+957 RRSDRRPDS
-968 QNAEGNQGGDSQGA
+968 NTQNAEANNQGGDSQSA

-1089 ETKKGAETQNQ
+1089 ETKKGVQTQNQ
-1100 ANQSA
+1100 SSPPA

-1112 TGSPE
+1112 NGSPE

>member
-1 MQTVQ
+1 M
-6 IALGAIGANEISR
+6 
-19 IAQNFQLRKNNVESA
+19 
-34 INLLFEGKSP
+34 
-44 SFIARYRRAKTA
+44 
-56 GMNESVIRAI
+56 
-66 RDRLFKIKTFH
+66 
-77 DRREMILK
+77 
-85 ALETQGKLTEELR
+85 
-98 LQILAI
+98 
-104 ESPKR
+104 
-109 LEDVY
+109 
-114 LPLKPRKSILAAGAR
+114 
-129 EKGLEPFAEALWT
+129 
-142 EDPSIAN
+142 
-149 LDEILPTMINPEK
+149 
-162 GLETI
+162 
-167 EKITEGV
+167 
-174 VQILAEKLSEI
+174 
-185 PAVRASVRNDL
+185 
-196 WDFGSLR
+196 
-203 VSKTNKVRDKHGL
+203 
-216 ELKEFFSYVESL
+216 
-228 RNVQAR
+228 
-234 KYLQIGKG
+234 
-242 EKNGFLNVLFDWNLE
+242 
-257 QAKKNALE
+257 
-265 ALVEKPVSQS
+265 
-275 SFVEQPVNEDS
+275 
-286 SSEADQAPEV
+286 
-296 VVTPEVAPAPEVKAA
+296 
-311 PAPAYTHKYV
+311 
-321 ELIKKAMSV
+321 
-330 AVDQILKPVL
+330 
-340 ERECVRDL
+340 
-348 GERASEHAAS
+348 
-358 LLARFYHNRL
+358 
-368 VANPAG
+368 
-374 AIKILA
+374 
-380 IDPGFRNGCKIAVIN
+380 
-395 EEGKLIDHAII
+395 
-406 FPHQPQGKKELSLLV
+406 
-421 LEELIRKHQIS
+421 
-432 TIALDNG
+432 
-439 NASKA
+439 
-444 TEALLY
+444 
-450 ELIVRLKNPK
+450 
-460 HLEEDNK
+460 
-467 EILPTEEAS
+467 
-476 EKGGT
+476 
-481 DETVAESAEAPAV
+481 
-494 EVPAVEV
+494 
-501 PAVEVPAQISAPVV
+501 
-515 PEPVVSVETPAVEV
+515 
-529 SPAEVPPATAADGAE
+529 
-544 PTAEALAAAKKA
+544 
-556 ELAALAVIKRAELEA
+556 
-571 QAAKKKEE
+571 
-579 IEAQKKLEK
+579 
-588 ERRQAEYQKLVND
+588 
-601 TKATIKT
+601 
-608 LPEAPAEVKFAT
+608 
-620 VIEAGSSE
+620 
-628 YASSILGKEELA
+628 
-640 DSDVGVRAAV
+640 
-650 SIGRRLQNPLNELIK
+650 
-665 IDPVH
+665 
-670 IVSGLVEF
+670 
-678 EVQHRYLRPA
+678 
-688 LDNVL
+688 
-693 ESCVNLGG
+693 
-701 ADLNKCEASYL
+701 

-757 GFLQVHDGDEPF
+757 GFLQVHNGDEPF

>member
-501 PAVEVPAQISAPVV
+501 PAQISAPVV

-757 GFLQVHDGDEPF
+757 GFLQVHNGDEPF

>member
-34 INLLFEGKSP
+34 INLLLEGKSP

-77 DRREMILK
+77 DRREMVLK

-114 LPLKPRKSILAAGAR
+114 LPLKPRKSIIAAGAR

-216 ELKEFFSYVESL
+216 ELKEFFSYVEPL

-275 SFVEQPVNEDS
+275 SVVEQSVNEDR
-286 SSEADQAPEV
+286 SEEANHAPEV
-296 VVTPEVAPAPEVKAA
+296 VATPEVAPAPEVKAA

-330 AVDQILKPVL
+330 AVDQILRPVL

-450 ELIVRLKNPK
+450 ELITRLKNPK

-467 EILPTEEAS
+467 EILPTEEVS

-481 DETVAESAEAPAV
+481 DETVAESAEAPAA
-494 EVPAVEV
+494 EA
-501 PAVEVPAQISAPVV
+501 PAQISTPVV
-515 PEPVVSVETPAVEV
+515 PEPVVSVEAPAAEV
-529 SPAEVPPATAADGAE
+529 SPAEVPPVTAVDGAE

-930 LTMINPNREPDH
+930 LTMINPNRESDH

-957 RRPDRRPDAAS
+957 RRPDRRPDSAS
-968 QNAEGNQGGDSQGA
+968 QNAEVNQGGDSQGA
-982 PLRPRSPERPAGRFP
+982 PSRPRSPERPAGRFP
-997 AARSNSGGSS
+997 AARPNSGGSS
-1007 SGGGS
+1007 GGGAS

-1075 LAVFWEKSTPNDAG
+1075 LAVFWEKSAPSDAS

-1100 ANQSA
+1100 ASQSA

-1112 TGSPE
+1112 NGSPE

>member
-1 MQTVQ
+1 M
-6 IALGAIGANEISR
+6 ALGAIGANEISR
-19 IAQNFQLRKNNVESA
+19 IAQNFQLRKNNVENA
-34 INLLFEGKSP
+34 INLLLEGKSP

-85 ALETQGKLTEELR
+85 ALDTQGKLTEELR
-98 LQILAI
+98 LQILVI
-104 ESPKR
+104 DSPKR
-109 LEDVY
+109 LEDLY

-142 EDPSIAN
+142 EDPSVAN

-162 GLETI
+162 GLESI
-167 EKITEGV
+167 DKITEGV
-174 VQILAEKLSEI
+174 VQILAEKFSEI
-185 PAVRASVRNDL
+185 PAVRASVRADL
-196 WDFGSLR
+196 WDFGNLR

-216 ELKEFFSYVESL
+216 ELKEFFSYVEPL

-265 ALVEKPVSQS
+265 ALVAKSVSQPS
-275 SFVEQPVNEDS
+275 LIEQPDAIKEIS
-286 SSEADQAPEV
+286 TSDQPTEV
-296 VVTPEVAPAPEVKAA
+296 AATPEVKTA
-311 PAPAYTHKYV
+311 PAPAFAHKYID
-321 ELIKKAMSV
+321 LIKKAMSV

-348 GERASEHAAS
+348 GERASEYAAS

-374 AIKILA
+374 PVKILA

-395 EEGKLIDHAII
+395 EEGKLVDHAVI
-406 FPHQPQGKKELSLLV
+406 FPHQPQGKKELSLLI

-450 ELIVRLKNPK
+450 ELIGRLKNPK
-460 HLEEDNK
+460 HLEEENK
-467 EILPTEEAS
+467 EILPAEEVTEKS
-476 EKGGT
+476 GT
-481 DETVAESAEAPAV
+481 DESGAESAVEA
-494 EVPAVEV
+494 
-501 PAVEVPAQISAPVV
+501 PAQISAPIMQ
-515 PEPVVSVETPAVEV
+515 EPVVT
-529 SPAEVPPATAADGAE
+529 AEVPALELPPVAVTVDGVE
-544 PTAEALAAAKKA
+544 PTAEALAAIKKA
-556 ELAALAVIKRAELEA
+556 EFEALALIKKAELEA
-571 QAAKKKEE
+571 QATKKKEE
-579 IEAQKKLEK
+579 IEAQKKIEK
-588 ERRQAEYQKLVND
+588 ERRQAEYQKLVSD
-601 TKATIKT
+601 AKAAIKI
-608 LPEAPAEVKFAT
+608 LPEAPAEVRFAT

-628 YASSILGKEELA
+628 YASSILGKEELP
-640 DSDVGVRAAV
+640 DSDIGVRAAV
-650 SIGRRLQNPLNELIK
+650 SIGRRLQNPLKELIK

-688 LDNVL
+688 LENVL
-693 ESCVNLGG
+693 ESCVNIAG

-712 RHLSGLNQLLAQEIV
+712 RHISGLNQLLAQEIV
-727 EHRKKN
+727 EYRKKN
-733 GPYKNR
+733 GPFKNR

-744 VPGLTPEKFELCA
+744 IPGLTPEKFELCS
-757 GFLQVHDGDEPF
+757 GFLQIHDGDEPF

-778 YEMAKKILDAFGIA
+778 YEMAKKILDAFGIT
-792 KDEWKTPEK
+792 KEEWKTPEK
-801 KQELLQKAIDANL
+801 KNELLQKAIDANL
-814 KDIIAT
+814 KEIIAS

-827 SLKDFLDELINPL
+827 SLKDFLDELIHPL
-840 SQEQIKRFGPVYR
+840 SQEQTKRFGPVYR
-853 VRQLDFEELQL
+853 TRQLGFEELQL
-864 GQELP
+864 GQELA

-895 QISARY
+895 QISDRY

-930 LTMINPNREPDH
+930 LTMINPNREPVR
-942 QGSGRSSRA
+942 QGPGRSSRV

-957 RRPDRRPDAAS
+957 RRPDRRQDSAP
-968 QNAEGNQGGDSQGA
+968 QTAEGKQGSVDSQA
-982 PLRPRSPERPAGRFP
+982 AQRPRSPERPGGRFP
-997 AARSNSGGSS
+997 SARPGTGVST
-1007 SGGGS
+1007 GGS

-1028 PRGARPPRLDPN
+1028 PRGARPQRLDPN

-1075 LAVFWEKSTPNDAG
+1075 LAVFWEKSAPSDAG
-1089 ETKKGAETQNQ
+1089 ETKKVANDQNL

-1112 TGSPE
+1112 NGNPE

>member
-1 MQTVQ
+1 M
-6 IALGAIGANEISR
+6 
-19 IAQNFQLRKNNVESA
+19 
-34 INLLFEGKSP
+34 
-44 SFIARYRRAKTA
+44 
-56 GMNESVIRAI
+56 
-66 RDRLFKIKTFH
+66 
-77 DRREMILK
+77 
-85 ALETQGKLTEELR
+85 
-98 LQILAI
+98 
-104 ESPKR
+104 
-109 LEDVY
+109 
-114 LPLKPRKSILAAGAR
+114 
-129 EKGLEPFAEALWT
+129 
-142 EDPSIAN
+142 
-149 LDEILPTMINPEK
+149 
-162 GLETI
+162 
-167 EKITEGV
+167 
-174 VQILAEKLSEI
+174 
-185 PAVRASVRNDL
+185 
-196 WDFGSLR
+196 
-203 VSKTNKVRDKHGL
+203 
-216 ELKEFFSYVESL
+216 
-228 RNVQAR
+228 
-234 KYLQIGKG
+234 
-242 EKNGFLNVLFDWNLE
+242 
-257 QAKKNALE
+257 
-265 ALVEKPVSQS
+265 
-275 SFVEQPVNEDS
+275 
-286 SSEADQAPEV
+286 
-296 VVTPEVAPAPEVKAA
+296 
-311 PAPAYTHKYV
+311 
-321 ELIKKAMSV
+321 
-330 AVDQILKPVL
+330 
-340 ERECVRDL
+340 
-348 GERASEHAAS
+348 
-358 LLARFYHNRL
+358 
-368 VANPAG
+368 
-374 AIKILA
+374 
-380 IDPGFRNGCKIAVIN
+380 
-395 EEGKLIDHAII
+395 
-406 FPHQPQGKKELSLLV
+406 
-421 LEELIRKHQIS
+421 
-432 TIALDNG
+432 
-439 NASKA
+439 
-444 TEALLY
+444 
-450 ELIVRLKNPK
+450 
-460 HLEEDNK
+460 
-467 EILPTEEAS
+467 
-476 EKGGT
+476 
-481 DETVAESAEAPAV
+481 
-494 EVPAVEV
+494 
-501 PAVEVPAQISAPVV
+501 
-515 PEPVVSVETPAVEV
+515 
-529 SPAEVPPATAADGAE
+529 
-544 PTAEALAAAKKA
+544 
-556 ELAALAVIKRAELEA
+556 EA

-744 VPGLTPEKFELCA
+744 VQGLTPEKFELCA

-930 LTMINPNREPDH
+930 LTMINPNRESDN

-957 RRPDRRPDAAS
+957 RRPDRRPDS
-968 QNAEGNQGGDSQGA
+968 SPQNAEANQGGDSQGA
-982 PLRPRSPERPAGRFP
+982 PSRPRSPERPAGRFP

-1021 FRPRDDK
+1021 FKPRDDK

-1075 LAVFWEKSTPNDAG
+1075 LAVFWEKSTPSDAG

-1100 ANQSA
+1100 ASPPA

-1112 TGSPE
+1112 NGSPE

>member
-34 INLLFEGKSP
+34 INLLLEGKSP

-77 DRREMILK
+77 DRREMVLK

-216 ELKEFFSYVESL
+216 ELKEFFSYVEPL

-242 EKNGFLNVLFDWNLE
+242 EKNGFLNVLFEWNLE

-275 SFVEQPVNEDS
+275 SVVEQSVNEDRS
-286 SSEADQAPEV
+286 AGADQAAEV
-296 VVTPEVAPAPEVKAA
+296 VATPEVAATPEVKAA

-450 ELIVRLKNPK
+450 ELITRLKNPK

-467 EILPTEEAS
+467 EILPTEEVS

-481 DETVAESAEAPAV
+481 DETVAESAEAPA
-494 EVPAVEV
+494 
-501 PAVEVPAQISAPVV
+501 QISTPVV
-515 PEPVVSVETPAVEV
+515 PEPVVSVEAPAAEV
-529 SPAEVPPATAADGAE
+529 SPAEVPPVTAVDGAE

-601 TKATIKT
+601 TKATIKS

-792 KDEWKTPEK
+792 KDEWKTPQK

-853 VRQLDFEELQL
+853 IRQLDFEELQL

-930 LTMINPNREPDH
+930 LTMINPNRESDH

-957 RRPDRRPDAAS
+957 RRPDRRPDSAS
-968 QNAEGNQGGDSQGA
+968 QNAEVNQGGDSQGA
-982 PLRPRSPERPAGRFP
+982 PSRPRSPERPAGRFP
-997 AARSNSGGSS
+997 AARPNSGGSS
-1007 SGGGS
+1007 GGGAS

-1075 LAVFWEKSTPNDAG
+1075 LAVFWEKSAPSDAS

-1100 ANQSA
+1100 ASQSA

-1112 TGSPE
+1112 NGSPE

>member
-1 MQTVQ
+1 
-6 IALGAIGANEISR
+6 
-19 IAQNFQLRKNNVESA
+19 
-34 INLLFEGKSP
+34 
-44 SFIARYRRAKTA
+44 
-56 GMNESVIRAI
+56 
-66 RDRLFKIKTFH
+66 
-77 DRREMILK
+77 
-85 ALETQGKLTEELR
+85 
-98 LQILAI
+98 
-104 ESPKR
+104 
-109 LEDVY
+109 
-114 LPLKPRKSILAAGAR
+114 
-129 EKGLEPFAEALWT
+129 
-142 EDPSIAN
+142 
-149 LDEILPTMINPEK
+149 MINPEK

-196 WDFGSLR
+196 WDFGNLR

-216 ELKEFFSYVESL
+216 ELKEFFSYVEPL

-265 ALVEKPVSQS
+265 SLVEKPVSQS
-275 SFVEQPVNEDS
+275 SFVEQPVNENRS
-286 SSEADQAPEV
+286 EEADQA
-296 VVTPEVAPAPEVKAA
+296 PEVAPAPEVKAA
-311 PAPAYTHKYV
+311 PAPVYTHKYV

-450 ELIVRLKNPK
+450 ELITRLKNPK

-481 DETVAESAEAPAV
+481 DETVAESAEAPAA
-494 EVPAVEV
+494 EAPAAE
-501 PAVEVPAQISAPVV
+501 APAQISTPVV
-515 PEPVVSVETPAVEV
+515 PEPVAAVETPAAEV
-529 SPAEVPPATAADGAE
+529 SSAEVAPVTATDGTE

-571 QAAKKKEE
+571 Q
-579 IEAQKKLEK
+579 KKLEK

-601 TKATIKT
+601 TKATIKP

-778 YEMAKKILDAFGIA
+778 YEMAKKILDAFGIT

-853 VRQLDFEELQL
+853 IRQLDFEELQL

-930 LTMINPNREPDH
+930 LTMINPNRESDH

-957 RRPDRRPDAAS
+957 RRSDRRPDS
-968 QNAEGNQGGDSQGA
+968 NTQNAEANNQGGDSQSA

-1089 ETKKGAETQNQ
+1089 ETKKGVQTQNQ
-1100 ANQSA
+1100 SSPPA

-1112 TGSPE
+1112 NGSPE